1 MAAKVEAFPE
11 GTRRKLTR
19 PRDQFPGGRNLYSA
33 STLLLT
39 HYLFFS
45 NSFITALSRLPL
57 SYLIISFPRFLQLQF
72 VLRPAST
79 RFRYQ
84 GYRDF
89 APRLPISMLADYDL
103 FARSLFL
110 LGIVFRLS
118 LEIRSI
124 FERIIHVEHSS

>member
-33 STLLLT
+33 STPLLLLT

-45 NSFITALSRLPL
+45 NSFITALSRLSL

-89 APRLPISMLADYDL
+89 APRLPISMLVDYDL
-103 FARSLFL
+103 FAKSLFL
-110 LGIVFRLS
+110 LGIVFPLSKFDRLS
-118 LEIRSI
+118 SE
-124 FERIIHVEHSS
+124 

>member
-33 STLLLT
+33 STPLLLLT

-45 NSFITALSRLPL
+45 NSFITALSRLSL

-89 APRLPISMLADYDL
+89 ASRLPISMLVDYDL
-103 FARSLFL
+103 FAKSLFL
-110 LGIVFRLS
+110 LGIVFPLSKFDRLS
-118 LEIRSI
+118 SE
-124 FERIIHVEHSS
+124 